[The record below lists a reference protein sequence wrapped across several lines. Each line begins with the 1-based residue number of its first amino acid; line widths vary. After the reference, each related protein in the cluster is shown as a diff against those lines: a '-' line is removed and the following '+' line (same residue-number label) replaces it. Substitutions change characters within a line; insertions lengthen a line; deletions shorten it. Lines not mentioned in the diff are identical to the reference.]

1 MKTDS
6 LFFFPDHNQNRYN
19 DSMKT
24 DGMTLEKTVRKYYLE
39 YGYNCRETILHAGN
53 EYYGLGLHEE
63 DMKLRAGFG
72 SGMYSGSTCGALIG
86 SVSVLSKMIV
96 RTKAHD
102 HLDELRPII
111 SGLYR
116 RFRQTGGGVTCA
128 ELRPVY
134 HTKETKCLNTFLLA
148 ARVLEESVNEFSLF

>member
-1 MKTDS
+1 M
-6 LFFFPDHNQNRYN
+6 NN
-19 DSMKT
+19 
-24 DGMTLEKTVRKYYLE
+24 DGMTLEDTVKKYYLE
-39 YGYNCRETILHAGN
+39 YGYNCSETILHAGN

-63 DMKLRAGFG
+63 DMKLLAGFG

-86 SVSVLSKMIV
+86 SVCVLSKMIV
-96 RTKAHD
+96 KTRAHD

-116 RFRQTGGGVTCA
+116 RFREAGGGVTCA

-134 HTKETKCLNTFLLA
+134 HTKETKCLNTVLLA
-148 ARVLEESVNEFSLF
+148 ARVLDETVNEFSRS